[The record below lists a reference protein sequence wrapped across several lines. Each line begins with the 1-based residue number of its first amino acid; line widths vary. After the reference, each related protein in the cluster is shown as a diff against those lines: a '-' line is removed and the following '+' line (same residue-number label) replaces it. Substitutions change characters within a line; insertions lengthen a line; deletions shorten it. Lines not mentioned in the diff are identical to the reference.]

1 MSVCTSRS
9 TEQHWGI
16 PAIKANKGN
25 ILLYVFPIC
34 LCMYTFKKMV
44 VCITLEVKE
53 NVNFSR
59 AAKGIRE
66 GLEGGKGRENDV
78 ITL

>member
-1 MSVCTSRS
+1 M
-9 TEQHWGI
+9 
-16 PAIKANKGN
+16 
-25 ILLYVFPIC
+25 LYVFPIC